1 MGKEREGELLCESAV
16 YGREENSG
24 SGRPYAVG
32 GWQAIHIT
40 FGLPHL
46 KLLAAH
52 HQKMPEG

>member
-1 MGKEREGELLCESAV
+1 MGKEGERRRVVCESAV

-32 GWQAIHIT
+32 GWQATHIT

-52 HQKMPEG
+52 HKNA